1 VKRVKGE
8 GCLRLFLGVE
18 LDDAVRAACAD
29 AAAQLRVRLTELRA
43 DVTARWVDPENLHIT
58 VWFIGEANDER
69 AHAIT
74 SVLQPGFATPAFDL
88 VVRGSGAFPSSA
100 RPRVFWIGVT
110 DGRASMGQLSQEVK
124 ARLVPPGFDAGKVP
138 YSPHVT
144 IARVKEAGRGAA
156 RQVRD
161 ALAGVPA
168 DCGSCRVRAVTLFRS
183 RLSPHGS
190 KYEPLLRVPL
200 S

>member
-1 VKRVKGE
+1 M
-8 GCLRLFLGVE
+8 RLFIGVE
-18 LDDAVRAACAD
+18 LDEEVKAACAD
-29 AAAQLRVRLTELRA
+29 AAAQLRRRLTELRA

-58 VWFIGEANDER
+58 VWFIGEVNDER
-69 AHAIT
+69 ARAIR
-74 SVLQPGFATPAFDL
+74 SVLQPGFAMPAFDL
-88 VVRGSGAFPSSA
+88 AVRGSGAFPPSG
-100 RPRVFWIGVT
+100 RPRVFWVGVAE
-110 DGRASMGQLSQEVK
+110 GHASMEQLFQGVK
-124 ARLVPPGFDAGKVP
+124 ARLVPIGFEAEKRV

-168 DCGSCRVRAVTLFRS
+168 DCGSSRVRAVTLFHS
-183 RLSPHGS
+183 RLSPRGS

>member
-1 VKRVKGE
+1 M
-8 GCLRLFLGVE
+8 RLFVGVE

-29 AAAQLRVRLTELRA
+29 AAARLRGRLTELGA
-43 DVTARWVDPENLHIT
+43 EVTARWIDPENLHIT
-58 VWFIGEANDER
+58 VWFIGEVNDER

-74 SVLQPGFATPAFDL
+74 SALQPGFATPAFDL
-88 VVRGSGAFPSSA
+88 VVRGSGAFPPSG

-110 DGRASMGQLSQEVK
+110 DGHASMGQLFQDLK
-124 ARLVPPGFDAGKVP
+124 ARLVPMGFEAEKRP

>member
-1 VKRVKGE
+1 M
-8 GCLRLFLGVE
+8 RLFVGVE
-18 LDDAVRAACAD
+18 LDDPVRAACAE
-29 AAAQLRVRLTELRA
+29 AAAQLRRRLTDLRA

-58 VWFIGEANDER
+58 VWFIGEVNDER
-69 AHAIT
+69 AQAIT

-88 VVRGSGAFPSSA
+88 AVRGAGAFPPSG
-100 RPRVFWIGVT
+100 RPRVFWIGAT
-110 DGRASMGQLSQEVK
+110 EGRASMEQVFQDVK
-124 ARLVPPGFDAGKVP
+124 ARLVPLGFEAEKRS
-138 YSPHVT
+138 YAPHVT

-161 ALAGVPA
+161 ALAGIPA
-168 DCGSCRVRAVTLFRS
+168 DCGSCRVRAVTLFQS

-190 KYEPLLRVPL
+190 KYQPLLRVPL